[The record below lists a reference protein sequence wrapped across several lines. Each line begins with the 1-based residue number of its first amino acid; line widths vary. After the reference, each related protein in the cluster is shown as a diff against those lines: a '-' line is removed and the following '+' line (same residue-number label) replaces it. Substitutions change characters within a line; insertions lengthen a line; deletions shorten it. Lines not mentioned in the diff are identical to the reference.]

1 MLLTVRTGLV
11 IVATVVSVAQTPEI
25 SRAKFL
31 TLVRASGLVDASV
44 LAEVLGS
51 APDSPRAKH
60 LARHLFKHGLL
71 TKFQAQH
78 LLAGH
83 SNGFFLGQYR
93 VLDLIGRGGM
103 GKVYKAE
110 HMTMQRVVA
119 LKVLSAEI
127 TRTARARHL
136 FRREVRAA
144 GRLTHP
150 NIATA
155 YDANEVDGRAF
166 LVLEYISGPSLSALV
181 REHGPLPV
189 GLCCEYIRQAA
200 LGLQHAHEFGMVH
213 RDIKPSNLLVQPP
226 VGRDDPVCGTIKL
239 VDFGLAL
246 LPGAD
251 DISGDRHAVL
261 GTPDYLSPEQAR
273 DLRSVDIRSDLYGLG
288 CTFYYLLTGQVPF
301 PGGTSLEKLARHA
314 SDEPELIEMLRP
326 GVPGPVAGAVRRL
339 MRKEPAERYPN
350 PRALAEV
357 IAKFAEPLPVPAT
370 TGTTD
375 LTPTVPVPDEWP
387 VDDPTPSADGSN
399 ANISG
404 TLSIA
409 EFAASLNA
417 ADRALL
423 SQQKPAEPSFAGRFG
438 LAMILGFALG
448 IGLIVVATY
457 WR

>member
-1 MLLTVRTGLV
+1 VQR
-11 IVATVVSVAQTPEI
+11 
-25 SRAKFL
+25 
-31 TLVRASGLVDASV
+31 
-44 LAEVLGS
+44 
-51 APDSPRAKH
+51 
-60 LARHLFKHGLL
+60 GLL
-71 TKFQAQH
+71 TRFQAQH

-83 SNGFFLGQYR
+83 SSGFFLGQYR
-93 VLDLIGRGGM
+93 ILELIGRGGM

-110 HMTMQRVVA
+110 HMTMQRIVA

-127 TRTARARHL
+127 TRTERARQL

-144 GRLTHP
+144 GQLAHP

-155 YDANEVDGRAF
+155 HDANEVEGRAF
-166 LVLEYISGPSLSALV
+166 LVLEYVSGPSLSALV

-189 GLCCEYIRQAA
+189 GQACEYIRQAA

-213 RDIKPSNLLVQPP
+213 RDVKPSNLLIQPP
-226 VGRDDPVCGTIKL
+226 VGADAPAGGTLKV

-251 DISGDRHAVL
+251 DDIAGDRHSIL

-301 PGGTSLEKLARHA
+301 PGGTALEKLARHA
-314 SDEPELIEMLRP
+314 ADEPVPVEEIRP
-326 GVPGPVAGAVRRL
+326 IVPDTIASAVRRL
-339 MRKEPAERYPN
+339 MRKDPAGRFPN
-350 PRALAEV
+350 PRAFAEV
-357 IAKFAEPLPVPAT
+357 VEKFAEEYPIPRWAGSVDA
-370 TGTTD
+370 
-375 LTPTVPVPDEWP
+375 TPTLPMPDPWSA
-387 VDDPTPSADGSN
+387 DDPTPSAN
-399 ANISG
+399 PLVANTSG

-417 ADRALL
+417 AERAMLR
-423 SQQKPAEPSFAGRFG
+423 SSREQMPKSAMSRFG
-438 LAMILGFALG
+438 WALFFGFALG
-448 IGLIVVATY
+448 IALIVAATI